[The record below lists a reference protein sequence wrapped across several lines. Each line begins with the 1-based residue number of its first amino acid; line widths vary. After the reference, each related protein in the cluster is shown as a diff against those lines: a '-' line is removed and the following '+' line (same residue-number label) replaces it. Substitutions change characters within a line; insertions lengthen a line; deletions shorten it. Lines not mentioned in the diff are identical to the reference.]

1 MVSGRDLRGEA
12 AVDPASVRGSGM
24 GGGVVPGL
32 FDPPEAMR
40 PTLLGSRG
48 AVVGGHPITTQVALD
63 VLAAGGTA
71 IDAGVAAAIAS
82 NVVQPDMANFGGI
95 APILVRTAG
104 CDEVMSVGGVG
115 VWGREASIDGF
126 LARHGARMP
135 LGPPVAITPGAPGAY
150 LETLARFGTWTFR
163 DVAAPAIALATD
175 GFPVDQRLAH
185 TLNLMVGGLRW
196 ETTKRVYQPHGR
208 ALTVGDRLVQ
218 ADLGRLLATLADAER
233 GHADRVAGIAQV
245 RRCFFTGDIA
255 ERLAA
260 EVTAGGGWMTT
271 EDLAAGVAEV
281 AVAPARTVDGWRVAT
296 TSTWTQGPIVLQA
309 LGILEGLDLGAPG
322 SARWLHAV
330 VEALKL
336 AFSERERAYG
346 DPAVPGPDGRL
357 VDVAALLADEHL
369 AGLRGRIGDRA
380 LPNLPTMPS
389 PRSTTYLCVIDG
401 EGNAFSCAPSDTIDG
416 APLIDGL
423 GIFCSP
429 RGVQSRLVPGH
440 PNALAPGKRPCST
453 PAPARALG
461 PAAADV
467 TGDATFDRRVWAF
480 GCPGGDVIVQAMVQT
495 FLLMTRT
502 PCSPQEAVEAPRV
515 AGFSYPG
522 GFHPHPVADGVVF
535 AEDRIPAAVRDELAA
550 RGHDVRVWPAYEF
563 DAGSVQL
570 ALDVVDPG
578 PDGRVL
584 AAAADP
590 RRSAYAGAR

>member
-1 MVSGRDLRGEA
+1 MVSGA
-12 AVDPASVRGSGM
+12 APDPASVRGTGM
-24 GGGVVPGL
+24 GGGVVPGM

-40 PTLLGSRG
+40 PTVLGSRG
-48 AVVGGHPITTQVALD
+48 AVVGGHPITTQVALE

-82 NVVQPDMANFGGI
+82 NVVQPDMANLGGI

-104 CDEVMSVGGVG
+104 SHEVISVGGVG
-115 VWGREASIDGF
+115 VWGRDASIDGF

-135 LGPPVAITPGAPGAY
+135 LGAPVAIVPGAPGAY
-150 LETLARFGTWTFR
+150 LETLARFGTWQLR
-163 DVAAPAIALATD
+163 EVAAPAIELASD
-175 GFPVDQRLAH
+175 GFPVDHRLAH
-185 TLNLMVGGLRW
+185 TLNIMAGGLDW
-196 ETTKRVYQPHGR
+196 DTTRRIYQPGGSPL
-208 ALTVGDRLVQ
+208 AVGDRLVQ
-218 ADLGRLLATLADAER
+218 ADLGRLLATLVDAEA
-233 GHADRVAGIAQV
+233 GHADRTAGIMAA
-245 RRCFFTGDIA
+245 RRCFYEGEIA

-271 EDLAAGVAEV
+271 ADLAGYRTEV
-281 AVAPARTVDGWRVAT
+281 TAAPSLEVDGWQVAT

-309 LGILEGLDLGAPG
+309 LGILDGVELGEPG

-346 DPAVPGPDGRL
+346 DPSVPGPDGAT
-357 VDVAALLADEHL
+357 VDVAGLLAAEHL
-369 AGLRGRIGDRA
+369 AGLRQRIGERA
-380 LPNLPTMPS
+380 LPNLPTVPS
-389 PRSTTYLCVIDG
+389 PRSTTYLCVVDG

-423 GIFCSP
+423 GILCSP
-429 RGVQSRLVPGH
+429 RGVQSRLVHGH
-440 PNALAPGKRPCST
+440 PNALAPGKRPCIT
-453 PAPARALG
+453 PAPALALG
-461 PAAADV
+461 PARGGGGG
-467 TGDATFDRRVWAF
+467 GDASADRRVWAF
-480 GCPGGDVIVQAMVQT
+480 GCPGGDVIVQAMVQS
-495 FLLMTRT
+495 FLLMTRGGL
-502 PCSPQEAVEAPRV
+502 SPQEAVEAPRV

-535 AEDRIPAAVRDELAA
+535 AEDRLPVEVRDELAA
-550 RGHDVRVWPAYEF
+550 RGHDVRTWPAYEF

-570 ALDVVDPG
+570 ALDLVDPG
-578 PDGRVL
+578 ADGRVL